1 MTAFLTT
8 DRTTTMLV
16 ESPAAS
22 GEFTTVTGGLFNG
35 ATIALGTAYLAGPPG
50 GRAVS
55 ATIDN
60 ELAPPAQL

>member
-1 MTAFLTT
+1 
-8 DRTTTMLV
+8 MLV